1 MRFCVS
7 TWNYLVNN
15 DAGGDLFTA
24 VDEIVRCGFGLEL
37 FLDWHLDPGLYERN
51 NWEVIK
57 RRCADCTRLSLHTR
71 ITKTFSSE
79 TLREEIDL
87 CRYLEA
93 DLLVLHPISLGV
105 EAGTLEL
112 CPSVEL
118 NDGDLQ
124 RVLGIIRYAEEQGVL
139 LALENGTTEILK
151 WVRDRLKDRT
161 DMKNFGICVDT
172 GHANLHHERDHTY
185 LLHMLE
191 EFRDEL
197 VQVHISD
204 NFGKKDDHALPGD
217 GTIDW
222 QGVRSTLEKID
233 FEGPFI
239 FELRTP
245 PPLESAEKAK
255 EFMVELFDNE
265 AR

>member
-1 MRFCVS
+1 MELCIS
-7 TWNYLVNN
+7 TWNYLINYG
-15 DAGGDLFTA
+15 AATDLLAA
-24 VDEIVRCGFGLEL
+24 VDEIVQNGYGLEL
-37 FLDWHLDPGLYERN
+37 FLNWHPDPGLFERS
-51 NWEVIK
+51 NWPAIK
-57 RRCADCTRLSLHTR
+57 RRCGSCTRLSLHSRVTN
-71 ITKTFSSE
+71 TFSSE
-79 TLREEIDL
+79 ILREEIDL

-105 EAGTLEL
+105 DAGTLEL
-112 CPSVEL
+112 CPSVKL
-118 NDGDLQ
+118 NDGDLG
-124 RVLGIIRYAEEQGVL
+124 RILGIIRYAEEQGVL

-151 WVRDRLKDRT
+151 WVRDQLKEKT
-161 DMKNFGICVDT
+161 DTKNFGICVDT

-191 EFRDEL
+191 EFRNEL

-204 NFGKKDDHALPGD
+204 NFGKKDDHALPGK

-222 QGVRSTLEKID
+222 QGVRSTLVKID

-245 PPLESAEKAK
+245 TPLESAEKAK
-255 EFMVELFDNE
+255 AFMIELFDDK